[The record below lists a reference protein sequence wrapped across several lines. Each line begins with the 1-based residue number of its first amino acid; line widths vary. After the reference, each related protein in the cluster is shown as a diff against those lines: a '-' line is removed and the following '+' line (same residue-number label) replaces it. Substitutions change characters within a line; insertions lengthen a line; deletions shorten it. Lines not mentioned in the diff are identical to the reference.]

1 VLPILKMVPSAK
13 VKGEDGF
20 MGSLSL
26 SQVLNYDRSLPVG
39 RSHVFEDEFSVEEIN
54 FGMKA

>member
-1 VLPILKMVPSAK
+1 MVPSAK

-26 SQVLNYDRSLPVG
+26 CQVLNYDRSLPVG